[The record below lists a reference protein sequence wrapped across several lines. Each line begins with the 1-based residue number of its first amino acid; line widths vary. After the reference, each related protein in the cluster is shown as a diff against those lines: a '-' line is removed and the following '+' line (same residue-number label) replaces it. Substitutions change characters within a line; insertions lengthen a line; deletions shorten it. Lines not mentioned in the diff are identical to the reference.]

1 MEDKYALSVI
11 MPCYNVAQYLERAVN
26 SILSQDFQN
35 YEVVIVNDGSPDN
48 LLEVCEQWR
57 GKNNFTIVTTDNQ
70 GVSQARN
77 EGLERAKGKYVFFMD
92 PDDYINSGM
101 FGEVMAKCMEDEYDA
116 VRFGFRMIYESR
128 GEHYDVFEKKHIYC
142 SNREIIMNYLP
153 KFIGFGQEHLN
164 NWGGGNIWT
173 KREFATVWRF
183 FYKRSVLMKN
193 QIRFRK
199 GINFIEDM
207 LFNSL
212 FFLHANS
219 IAAMDKVYYNYIIN
233 EKGLLLGSLD
243 SFEKIVSAKKNGV
256 TERALLRKLY
266 LEKKGVDIFKYYN
279 GTLVIGALEIIVR
292 GVQRPIREC
301 YDVVKSYLKMND
313 VKEAYKITDLSGL
326 PCKMKIPA
334 LMLKYGMTLLL
345 VILVAVADK
354 CGIKLKAN

>member
-1 MEDKYALSVI
+1 
-11 MPCYNVAQYLERAVN
+11 
-26 SILSQDFQN
+26 
-35 YEVVIVNDGSPDN
+35 
-48 LLEVCEQWR
+48 
-57 GKNNFTIVTTDNQ
+57 
-70 GVSQARN
+70 
-77 EGLERAKGKYVFFMD
+77 
-92 PDDYINSGM
+92 
-101 FGEVMAKCMEDEYDA
+101 
-116 VRFGFRMIYESR
+116 
-128 GEHYDVFEKKHIYC
+128 
-142 SNREIIMNYLP
+142 
-153 KFIGFGQEHLN
+153 
-164 NWGGGNIWT
+164 
-173 KREFATVWRF
+173 
-183 FYKRSVLMKN
+183 MKN